1 VVHGINW
8 SAPWLAPYQ
17 ALGQKIEGSVL
28 QGGLSVH
35 EALNRAQHEQGH
47 PTPVRFVPQSDL
59 PSGVAYEQFIFDTG
73 CVPTRDGAHDF
84 FNGLCW
90 LLFPKLKQRLNHLQA
105 QALAVQ
111 PRTLTRGPVRD
122 ALTLVDENAA
132 WLRAPQ
138 VLWAALLAKDW
149 GRVWELWHQ
158 NQAEVGL
165 WLFGHA
171 LLEKLELPRKPI
183 TAHVIWMPPEAP
195 MSWRAAGPTSPED
208 FAASDNWGAQVL
220 SADWLAT
227 KPFAHLPVLGV
238 PSWWPANTDPSFYN
252 DPEVFRP
259 PRANA
264 GP

>member
-1 VVHGINW
+1 MVHGIDW

-17 ALGQKIEGSVL
+17 AVGQKIEGSVL
-28 QGGLSVH
+28 QCGLTVH
-35 EALNRAQHEQGH
+35 EALNHAQYEQGY

-105 QALAVQ
+105 HALAEQ
-111 PRTLTRGPVRD
+111 PSTLTRGPVRD

-132 WLRAPQ
+132 WLRAPK
-138 VLWAALLAKDW
+138 VLWNALLAKEW
-149 GRVWELWHQ
+149 GRVWELWHRHH
-158 NQAEVGL
+158 ADVGL

-171 LLEKLELPRKPI
+171 LLEKLEVPRKPI
-183 TAHVIWMPPEAP
+183 TAHVIWIPPEAP
-195 MSWRAAGPTSPED
+195 MSWGAGGPTSPAD
-208 FAASDNWGAQVL
+208 LSACDNWCAQLL
-220 SADWLAT
+220 SADCLAA
-227 KPFAHLPVLGV
+227 KAFAHLPVLGV
-238 PSWWPANTDPSFYN
+238 PGWWSANTDPGFCN
-252 DPEVFRP
+252 DPQVFRP
-259 PRANA
+259 PRDYA